1 MEVITM
7 KIEKISENQIK
18 LTLTRADLEKHNIK
32 LDELVKPT
40 DKTQELFKSIMEQAF
55 NECGFEVDNTPLMV
69 EATPVSID
77 GLMIIV
83 TKLPEKET
91 NEEKISLINQNK
103 DLRRY
108 RRKDV
113 SSFSSTGDFDQK
125 NAVIYSFNCLDDV
138 IDASMR
144 VESKIKGTNM
154 LFGYKNKYYLLIQ
167 ETLNEDTLCE
177 LNEYGQKSEST
188 LLSKYFLIEH
198 GETIVKNPAVKI
210 LAESF
215 R

>member
-1 MEVITM
+1 M

-18 LTLTRADLEKHNIK
+18 LTLTKADLEKHNIK
-32 LDELVKPT
+32 LDELIKPT

-83 TKLPEKET
+83 TKLPEKDTHED
-91 NEEKISLINQNK
+91 KMSLITQNK

-108 RRKDV
+108 RKKDV
-113 SSFSSTGDFDQK
+113 SPFSSTGNFDE
-125 NAVIYSFNCLDDV
+125 NAVIYSFSCLDDV

-144 VESKIKGTNM
+144 VETKVTGTNM
-154 LFGYKNKYYLLIQ
+154 LFGYKHKYYLLIQ
-167 ETLNEDTLCE
+167 DSLNDETLSE
-177 LNEYGQKSEST
+177 LNEYGEKSNST
-188 LLSKYFLIEH
+188 ALSKYFLIEH